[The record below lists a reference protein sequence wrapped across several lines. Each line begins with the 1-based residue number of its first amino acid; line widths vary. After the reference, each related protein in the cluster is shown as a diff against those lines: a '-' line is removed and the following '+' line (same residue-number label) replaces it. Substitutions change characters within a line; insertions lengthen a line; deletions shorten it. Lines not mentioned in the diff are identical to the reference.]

1 MTFFIESGLNITGW
15 VSAVIYIHTQA
26 IPRWKD
32 AGIVLEQAGGLRL
45 VEENHSFNHQ
55 LWYAEDRAR
64 RNDLGSDFVMQAK
77 RAIDQYNQA
86 RNDRVEMLDKWLA
99 EKLRPAPHNDCAVH
113 SETPGMMIDR
123 LSILA
128 LKAYNMC
135 LQTERDGV
143 DSAHRATCMDKLAVI
158 RAQKDQLER
167 CLSHMLTEVQQHT
180 RTFRLY
186 NQFKM
191 YNDPNL
197 NPELYRQPSESQAVF
212 EKNLS

>member
-26 IPRWKD
+26 ISRWQES
-32 AGIVLEQAGGLRL
+32 GVILVQTGGLSL
-45 VEENHSFNHQ
+45 VEENHSFNYQ

-77 RAIDQYNQA
+77 RAIDQYNQS

-99 EKLRPAPHNDCAVH
+99 EKLRPALHSNCAVH

-128 LKAYNMC
+128 LKAYNMG
-135 LQTERDGV
+135 LQTKRDDV
-143 DSAHRATCMDKLAVI
+143 DSAHITACINKLAVI
-158 RAQKDQLER
+158 DAQKKQLES
-167 CLSHMLTEVQQHT
+167 CLSNLLSEVQQHT
-180 RTFRLY
+180 RTFHLY

-191 YNDPNL
+191 YNDPKL
-197 NPELYRQPSESQAVF
+197 NPELYQGES
-212 EKNLS
+212 L